1 MIKNI
6 LNNKNYEIN
15 LKDNYLHLINYINVV
30 DISLNKIR
38 ILLYNKTLVVNGNN
52 LLISALDE
60 NELLIKGNIKGLEII
75 NE

>member
-15 LKDNYLHLINYINVV
+15 LRDNYLHLINYINIL
-30 DISLNKIR
+30 DISSNKIR
-38 ILLYNKTLVVNGNN
+38 IMLNNNTIEIDGNN

-60 NELLIKGNIKGLEII
+60 NELLIKGNIIGIRFN

>member
-15 LKDNYLHLINYINVV
+15 LRDNYLHLINYINIL
-30 DISLNKIR
+30 DISSNKIR
-38 ILLYNKTLVVNGNN
+38 IMLNNNTIEIDGNT

-60 NELLIKGNIKGLEII
+60 NELLIKGNIIGIRFN